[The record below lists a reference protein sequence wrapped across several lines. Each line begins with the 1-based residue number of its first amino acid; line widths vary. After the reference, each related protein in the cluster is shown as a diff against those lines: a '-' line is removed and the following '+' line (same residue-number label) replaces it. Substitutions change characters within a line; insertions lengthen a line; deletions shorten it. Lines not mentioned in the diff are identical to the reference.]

1 MSLLREMQIK
11 SRVKYSLSSNI
22 LTKIQKLENVLFSE
36 ALFGETMYQQ
46 YIQHAMWQL
55 QNTAES
61 FVTPH
66 TWRGDVHI
74 PTLESGWACNYL
86 LLSANSLIPFPSAIS
101 WVMASRVLTA
111 LTKYHQP
118 SGFKPQAFI
127 SQSSGG
133 WEGQ

>member
-66 TWRGDVHI
+66 TWRDDVHI
-74 PTLESGWACNYL
+74 PTLESGWACNY
-86 LLSANSLIPFPSAIS
+86 FP
-101 WVMASRVLTA
+101 
-111 LTKYHQP
+111 
-118 SGFKPQAFI
+118 
-127 SQSSGG
+127 
-133 WEGQ
+133 